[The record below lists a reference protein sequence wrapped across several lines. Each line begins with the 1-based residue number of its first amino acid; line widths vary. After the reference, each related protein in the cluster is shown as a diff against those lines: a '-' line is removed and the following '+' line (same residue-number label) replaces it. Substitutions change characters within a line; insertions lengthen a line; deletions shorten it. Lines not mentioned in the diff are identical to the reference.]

1 MQYVVPL
8 QDGNL
13 NAHAIES
20 SASLVCR
27 KMHYFTDKRLLM
39 FIHVQLLKL
48 EVSTQDKNLLNN
60 DTNLKQQIFDKQ
72 ILTYNHNSWAD
83 TKHSN

>member
-8 QDGNL
+8 QDGNI

-20 SASLVCR
+20 SASLLYR

-39 FIHVQLLKL
+39 FIHVQL
-48 EVSTQDKNLLNN
+48 
-60 DTNLKQQIFDKQ
+60 
-72 ILTYNHNSWAD
+72 H
-83 TKHSN
+83 